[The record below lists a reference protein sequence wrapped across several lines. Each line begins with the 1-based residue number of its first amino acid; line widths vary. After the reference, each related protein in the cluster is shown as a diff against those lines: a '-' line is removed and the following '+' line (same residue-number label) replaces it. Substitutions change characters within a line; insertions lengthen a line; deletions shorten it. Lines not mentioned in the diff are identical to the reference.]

1 MTPREIRAYLRG
13 ATRGKVLRG
22 WYFYGPADAL
32 RWVVTPT
39 EGSSGDFSHDEAAGY
54 CQMLDAA
61 GVTPAL
67 VGQSSTRASAR

>member
-32 RWVVTPT
+32 RW
-39 EGSSGDFSHDEAAGY
+39 GSSGDFSHNEAAGY

-61 GVTPAL
+61 GVTPAIL
-67 VGQSSTRASAR
+67 NQSSTRASAR